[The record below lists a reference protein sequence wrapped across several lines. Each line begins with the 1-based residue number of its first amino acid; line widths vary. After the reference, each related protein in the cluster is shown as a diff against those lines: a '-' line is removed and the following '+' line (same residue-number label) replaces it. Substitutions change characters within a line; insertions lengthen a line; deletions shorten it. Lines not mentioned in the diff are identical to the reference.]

1 MGRYIVSYR
10 MSMVIWLVMTIL
22 SCVFLVVFMF
32 TSTVL
37 VAAYKEIQDKEHQI
51 QVQEYQ
57 KKLMAGEAQELRD
70 ELSTLKREA
79 QALEEEK
86 EALAQ
91 LLTAPKHGDWKVA
104 SAVISAY
111 SPLDDRNGINS
122 QGDST
127 KTSIGLD
134 VGEGIFAVDPA
145 KIPYGSEIV
154 IVHKD
159 GTKERGIAGD
169 TGGALRNKDIIR
181 IDVFR
186 ESYDVA
192 MDYGMPEAT
201 VLWKEPDPSP

>member
-1 MGRYIVSYR
+1 MSYR
-10 MSMVIWLVMTIL
+10 VSVLVWLVMTIL
-22 SCVFLVVFMF
+22 SCVVLVVSIF
-32 TSTVL
+32 VGEIL
-37 VAAYKEIQDKEHQI
+37 VAACKEIQDKEHQV
-51 QVQEYQ
+51 QVHEYQ
-57 KKLMAGEAQELRD
+57 KKLLAEEAQELQD
-70 ELSTLKREA
+70 ELKALKKEARTLK
-79 QALEEEK
+79 EEK

-91 LLTAPKHGDWKVA
+91 LLSAPKQDDWKVA

-145 KIPYGSEIV
+145 KIPYGSEII

-169 TGGALRNKDIIR
+169 TGAALRNKDVVR
-181 IDVFR
+181 VDVFR
-186 ESYDVA
+186 RSFDEA

>member
-1 MGRYIVSYR
+1 MSYR
-10 MSMVIWLVMTIL
+10 LSMFVWFITVIL
-22 SCVFLVVFMF
+22 SCVFLVVSMF
-32 TSTVL
+32 AGIVL
-37 VAAYKEIQDKEHQI
+37 VIACKEIQDKEHQI

-57 KKLMAGEAQELRD
+57 KKLMTEEIQELQDELRTLEKEAQEL
-70 ELSTLKREA
+70 
-79 QALEEEK
+79 EK
-86 EALAQ
+86 EKETLTE
-91 LLTAPKHGDWKVA
+91 LLTVPKQDDWKVA

-122 QGDST
+122 QGDPT

-145 KIPYGSEIV
+145 KIPYGSEII

-169 TGGALRNKDIIR
+169 TGGALRNTDVIR

-186 ESYDVA
+186 RSYDEA
-192 MDYGMPEAT
+192 MAYGMPEAT
-201 VLWKEPDPSP
+201 VLWKEPDPSS

>member
-1 MGRYIVSYR
+1 MSYR
-10 MSMVIWLVMTIL
+10 MSIFTWFITVIL
-22 SCVFLVVFMF
+22 SCVFLFMSMF
-32 TSTVL
+32 AGAVL
-37 VAAYKEIQDKEHQI
+37 IVAYKEILDKEHQI

-57 KKLMAGEAQELRD
+57 KKLMTEEMQELRD
-70 ELSTLKREA
+70 ELRTLKKEA
-79 QALEEEK
+79 QALEKEK
-86 EALAQ
+86 KTLAE
-91 LLTAPKHGDWKVA
+91 LLSAPKQDDWQVA

-122 QGDST
+122 QGDPT

-145 KIPYGSEIV
+145 KIPYGSEII

-169 TGGALRNKDIIR
+169 TGGALRNKDVIR

-186 ESYDVA
+186 KTFDEA
-192 MDYGMPEAT
+192 MAYGMPEAI

>member
-1 MGRYIVSYR
+1 MSYR
-10 MSMVIWLVMTIL
+10 VSVLVWLVMTIL
-22 SCVFLVVFMF
+22 SCVVLVVSIF
-32 TSTVL
+32 VGEIL
-37 VAAYKEIQDKEHQI
+37 VAACKEIQDKEHQV
-51 QVQEYQ
+51 QVHEYQ
-57 KKLMAGEAQELRD
+57 KKLLAEEAQELQD
-70 ELSTLKREA
+70 ELKALKKEARTLK
-79 QALEEEK
+79 EEK

-91 LLTAPKHGDWKVA
+91 LLSAPKQDDWKVA

-122 QGDST
+122 QGDPT

-145 KIPYGSEIV
+145 KIPYGSEII

-169 TGGALRNKDIIR
+169 TGEALRNKDVVR

-186 ESYDVA
+186 GSFDEA
-192 MDYGMPEAT
+192 MAYGMPEAT